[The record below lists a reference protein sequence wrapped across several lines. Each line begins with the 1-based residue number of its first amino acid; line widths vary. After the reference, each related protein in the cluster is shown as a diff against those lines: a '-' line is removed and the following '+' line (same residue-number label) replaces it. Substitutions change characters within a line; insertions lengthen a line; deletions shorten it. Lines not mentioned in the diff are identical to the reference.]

1 MRGTSSK
8 GLLDPKE
15 VAMTRR
21 QFVGMAVLMAVA
33 LVGPATIST
42 RAQEKQEKKPEERVS
57 GTVEI
62 INKETKTIVLQG
74 TGGEAQKQLMYD
86 EKTVVTKDNKP
97 AKIEDVSSGQ
107 RLICVGHTGDKGMFL
122 AHRIDIRPAH

>member
-1 MRGTSSK
+1 
-8 GLLDPKE
+8 
-15 VAMTRR
+15 MTRR

-33 LVGPATIST
+33 LIGPATIST
-42 RAQEKQEKKPEERVS
+42 RAQEKKPEERVS

-62 INKETKTIVLQG
+62 INKEKMTIVLQG

>member
-21 QFVGMAVLMAVA
+21 QFVGMAVFMAVA
-33 LVGPATIST
+33 LVGPATISSQ
-42 RAQEKQEKKPEERVS
+42 AQEKKPEERVS

-62 INKETKTIVLQG
+62 INKEKMTIVLQG

-107 RLICVGHTGDKGMFL
+107 RLICVGHTGDKGLFL
-122 AHRIDIRPAH
+122 AHRIDIRPAN

>member
-1 MRGTSSK
+1 
-8 GLLDPKE
+8 
-15 VAMTRR
+15 MTRR
-21 QFVGMAVLMAVA
+21 QLVGMAVILAVA

-42 RAQEKQEKKPEERVS
+42 KAQEKKKEERVS

-107 RLICVGHTGDKGMFL
+107 RLICVGHTDDKGMFL